1 ALLCENLARCV
12 VAARERAFAMRV
24 PYSRRS
30 ELKAFLRTRRAAL
43 TPERK
48 GISPGQRRLTPGL
61 RREEVATLAN
71 VGLTWY
77 TWLEQGREINVS
89 ANTLRRVS
97 QALKLSASDEIYLFK
112 LAGLPAPAASP
123 RDEIKDLSIWQN
135 LLDGFT
141 AGPAVMFDR
150 AFDVLAYNG
159 LWDLIYRFDD
169 YDGPFARNHVYRL
182 FAEPRRRRLY
192 ADYDAV
198 AHNMVGLLR
207 AHYADHVGDP
217 RFEELVDALR
227 AVSPEFTRLWDDR
240 LTQPLETFALRL
252 RHETLGLLALDA
264 VRLSVDAAP
273 DVLV

>member
-1 ALLCENLARCV
+1 
-12 VAARERAFAMRV
+12 
-24 PYSRRS
+24 
-30 ELKAFLRTRRAAL
+30 
-43 TPERK
+43 
-48 GISPGQRRLTPGL
+48 
-61 RREEVATLAN
+61 
-71 VGLTWY
+71 
-77 TWLEQGREINVS
+77 
-89 ANTLRRVS
+89 
-97 QALKLSASDEIYLFK
+97 
-112 LAGLPAPAASP
+112 
-123 RDEIKDLSIWQN
+123 
-135 LLDGFT
+135 
-141 AGPAVMFDR
+141 
-150 AFDVLAYNG
+150 
-159 LWDLIYRFDD
+159 RFDD

-273 DVLV
+273 DVLVFVGPPADAQTAAALAHALRRVRSANAGPSREKARR